1 MARIYVDIEKR
12 YTYSTTIQ
20 GRTVKV
26 EFIWDGR
33 MRKTFLVVITVFGEP
48 YDLPGYNPY
57 SYINSA
63 RVFLKTVRDLERIET
78 LKGLREYLE
87 NLGITLVNEAK

>member
-1 MARIYVDIEKR
+1 MARGYVDIEKR

-33 MRKTFLVVITVFGEP
+33 MRMTYLVVITVFGEP
-48 YDLPGYNPY
+48 YDLPGYNPF

-63 RVFLKTVRDLERIET
+63 RVFLKTIKDLERIET

-87 NLGITLVNEAK
+87 KLGITLVNEAE

>member
-1 MARIYVDIEKR
+1 MDRIYVDIEKR

-33 MRKTFLVVITVFGEP
+33 MRMTYLVVITVFGESH
-48 YDLPGYNPY
+48 DLPGYNPF

-87 NLGITLVNEAK
+87 NLGIKLVSEAK